1 MKGKNSYGVSI
12 ILLLVIVFIGLLV
25 WSNMSFLDPV
35 RSILGLKTKITSG
48 EVIEKIRAAS
58 YLTTTKYT
66 IQVVAK
72 SETPGFLIF
81 GWAKMLII
89 AKGTVE
95 AGIDLNQLTAKDVS
109 VSEDGKSITV
119 TLPPVMIRNRD
130 YSLSND

>member
-1 MKGKNSYGVSI
+1 MKGKSSYGI
-12 ILLLVIVFIGLLV
+12 YTIFLLVIVFIGLVV
-25 WSNMSFLDPV
+25 WGKLPFLDPV
-35 RSILGLKTKITSG
+35 RSFLGLETKITSG
-48 EVIEKIRAAS
+48 EVVEKIRAAS

-95 AGIDLNQLTAKDVS
+95 AGIDLNQLAAKGV
-109 VSEDGKSITV
+109 
-119 TLPPVMIRNRD
+119 RRW
-130 YSLSND
+130 